1 MPILVSSLVV
11 WAGLLT
17 ISRALLLTTGIDPW
31 AFTFIQMLSGGV
43 TLLIFAWRPGMS
55 WRAGGR
61 PLTWLFGLSRVTSAA
76 CFTAA
81 LVYVSLVEAS
91 LLGLMSVTGAALMA
105 WRLRGARP
113 GRAEFVCHTILVAGV
128 VSLALLVEDGWRNP
142 AVLLMAVSELAVIAS
157 TFTAEYHPEN
167 QTEDP
172 RARLWLTGI
181 ALSVTAAMM
190 LTARLGQ
197 TTLWA
202 DGEVAEIW
210 QAARD
215 WRLWL
220 IGGAVGVVLRGP
232 ATFLAFWAIHRHG
245 ADAYILATALLPVFG
260 LTMEWALAQPGW
272 VPPITLTLPV
282 YAVGT
287 AMIAALVTLALA
299 RLRAGR
305 LSPKT

>member
-1 MPILVSSLVV
+1 M
-11 WAGLLT
+11 
-17 ISRALLLTTGIDPW
+17 
-31 AFTFIQMLSGGV
+31 
-43 TLLIFAWRPGMS
+43 
-55 WRAGGR
+55 
-61 PLTWLFGLSRVTSAA
+61 
-76 CFTAA
+76 
-81 LVYVSLVEAS
+81 
-91 LLGLMSVTGAALMA
+91 
-105 WRLRGARP
+105 
-113 GRAEFVCHTILVAGV
+113 
-128 VSLALLVEDGWRNP
+128 
-142 AVLLMAVSELAVIAS
+142 
-157 TFTAEYHPEN
+157 
-167 QTEDP
+167 
-172 RARLWLTGI
+172 
-181 ALSVTAAMM
+181 
-190 LTARLGQ
+190 
-197 TTLWA
+197 
-202 DGEVAEIW
+202 AEIW

-245 ADAYILATALLPVFG
+245 ADAYILATALLPLFG